1 MNFLDLHPPDGHDAS
16 ARDPYASHH
25 GETDTDA
32 LRDDA
37 SPEPPHHPGPR
48 PRTVHLLHLLPVHV
62 VRLDARVDSA
72 TATPRA
78 SEPGTP
84 LPSTPP
90 RRRTRTVSLGGLA
103 PNAPTAATAA
113 SVPADLLT
121 QLELSP
127 HGGGKWALL
136 PRRGHAPRWAA
147 IRALTSTCEVVAVGA
162 LGAILDAHGRALPEQ
177 HLSATDRAELR
188 SVLWYH
194 AKMPCVPVFLDKATA
209 DAHYGGYCKQA
220 LWPLLHYQLWDGAT
234 NVARDARLWAAY
246 VRANRKYARAAAA
259 ALDPDGNDRVWVH
272 DYHLLL
278 VPAMLRALVT
288 GEPLPAGMTA
298 GDDLAAKDQHAET
311 EQQEQDDA
319 EPTDAG
325 SSVLGSP
332 TSAAVVP
339 SVATAPIIMLFLHTP
354 FPSSELFRCL
364 PARAP
369 LLHGMLGA
377 SLVGFQTWSYARH
390 FSSACTR
397 VLGLE
402 SPRPTAIE
410 YSDGRTVDV
419 GIFPMGIDVARTE
432 SICRRTAVMAKARAL
447 RDLYAGKKIVVGYD
461 QLDQMRGVHQKLR
474 AFAQF
479 LENYPEYRG
488 QVVLVQVTSPPAAGA
503 LTSASGSDGGGAPV
517 HVPMAT
523 GAAPGHVL
531 PAAAKLDSK
540 LAELV
545 ADTNG
550 RFGSLDY
557 APVHYI
563 HRALADDEYYALLT
577 AADAMITSSVRDGMA
592 TTCHEFVTAQQFAQQ
607 APLLLSEFTGTAG
620 SLGASAILVNPW
632 DTTGVAAALAAA
644 LSMPDSERR
653 VRHADMLNHVKRQTA
668 AQWSRAVAAAC
679 EATALGVEREG
690 VPHCTPPLDAR
701 RCVAAYRGAPGTR
714 LFALDFDG
722 TLSPIARSPEDAKP
736 SQAVLDV
743 LTALCADDRNRVVV
757 ISGRDQA
764 TLDAWLGGIPRLGL
778 SAEHG
783 CFVRFPEADDWV
795 DLATEAA
802 HVRSGTSGS
811 ASASAAVDQYV
822 VDMGDLDAGT
832 RSRTASFATNADHGP
847 ETWQAEVLAVFD
859 WYTERTPGSTVE
871 AKRHSLTWHYR
882 RCDPV
887 FGAFQARECQTHLKA
902 AVLARWGLALLPG
915 KKNLE
920 VRPANVNKG
929 EIVARLLARY
939 PDVKFVLCAGD
950 CVTDLDMFRRLR
962 AAYGD
967 PAGTTPLATPADA
980 NAPKVFTVN
989 IGPRTKRTVADWH
1002 LPSPAALGDVLRV
1015 LAGMMDL
1022 DDGDDDDNDDGAD
1035 TDDVHGIK
1043 AKVVAAGRKAIASVK
1058 AKAKVMVHAV
1068 PSRGARRRKGMEE

>member
-1 MNFLDLHPPDGHDAS
+1 MNFLDLRPPDGLDAVP
-16 ARDPYASHH
+16 DLYASHH

-32 LRDDA
+32 SRGDA
-37 SPEPPHHPGPR
+37 SPDTSSHPGPR
-48 PRTVHLLHLLPVHV
+48 PRAVHLLHLLPVHV

-72 TATPRA
+72 TGTPRV
-78 SEPGTP
+78 SEPA
-84 LPSTPP
+84 
-90 RRRTRTVSLGGLA
+90 TV
-103 PNAPTAATAA
+103 A
-113 SVPADLLT
+113 SVPADLLA

-177 HLSATDRAELR
+177 HLSATDRAEVR
-188 SVLWYH
+188 SVLWHH
-194 AKMPCVPVFLDKATA
+194 AKLPCVPVFLDEATA
-209 DAHYGGYCKQA
+209 EAHYAGYCKQA

-234 NVARDARLWAAY
+234 NVARDARLWNAY

-259 ALDPDGNDRVWVH
+259 VLDPDGTDRVWVH

-288 GEPLPAGMTA
+288 GEPLPAGMGA
-298 GDDLAAKDQHAET
+298 GDDLAAKPDDDQVDDA
-311 EQQEQDDA
+311 DA
-319 EPTDAG
+319 EPTDAAAAAG
-325 SSVLGSP
+325 SVLDSP
-332 TSAAVVP
+332 TTAVFP
-339 SVATAPIIMLFLHTP
+339 SVATAPIIVLFLHTP

-390 FSSACTR
+390 FASACTR

-402 SPRPTAIE
+402 TPRPTAIE

-432 SICRRTAVMAKARAL
+432 SICKRAAVQAKARAL

-479 LENYPEYRG
+479 LENFPEYRG

-503 LTSASGSDGGGAPV
+503 LASAGAAADGAAPPM
-517 HVPMAT
+517 HVPLAA
-523 GAAPGHVL
+523 GAAPGHVS

-592 TTCHEFVTAQQFAQQ
+592 TTCHEFVIAQQFAQQ

-644 LSMPDSERR
+644 LAMPDAERR
-653 VRHADMLNHVKRQTA
+653 VRHADMLDHVKRQTA
-668 AQWSRAVAAAC
+668 AQWARAVAAAC
-679 EATALGVEREG
+679 EVTAVGVEREG

-701 RCVAAYRGAPGTR
+701 RCLAAYHGAARTGTR

-743 LTALCADDRNRVVV
+743 LTALCKDDRNRVVV

-764 TLDAWLGGIPRLGL
+764 TLDAWLGKIPRLGL

-783 CFVRFPEADDWV
+783 CFVRFPEASDDWM

-802 HVRSGTSGS
+802 HVRAGS
-811 ASASAAVDQYV
+811 SAAAVDH
-822 VDMGDLDAGT
+822 VDFGDLDAGT
-832 RSRTASFATNADHGP
+832 RSRTASVATTSLSLDHGP
-847 ETWQAEVLAVFD
+847 DTWQAEVLAVFD
-859 WYTERTPGSTVE
+859 WYTERTPGATIE
-871 AKRHSLTWHYR
+871 AKRHSVTWHYR

-902 AVLARWGLALLPG
+902 AVLARWGLAMLPG

-1002 LPSPAALGDVLRV
+1002 LPSPAALGDVLRT
-1015 LAGMMDL
+1015 LAGMTDR
-1022 DDGDDDDNDDGAD
+1022 DDADDDANVD
-1035 TDDVHGIK
+1035 GIK
-1043 AKVVAAGRKAIASVK
+1043 AKVVAAGRGAIAMK
-1058 AKAKVMVHAV
+1058 AKAPVVVGVV
-1068 PSRGARRRKGMEE
+1068 PPRGARRRKGMEG